1 VSRPYRQTRLGTGYN
16 KQFSWT
22 VRAPTLFTVRVQPCK
37 HNLETMVKIRLR
49 RIGTK
54 GRPFYRV
61 VVAKSSAGRN
71 GAFVETIGTYD
82 PVVKPT
88 LININEERALHW
100 LMNGAQPSETTAIL
114 LNKVGILP
122 KYFEARPSAK
132 KSFKFLDKRTAAIS
146 LPTTIEAPKA
156 EAAPEPA
163 PAPAPEPT
171 PEPEVVTAPEP
182 ETEVAVEPADAA
194 PAEE

>member
-1 VSRPYRQTRLGTGYN
+1 
-16 KQFSWT
+16 
-22 VRAPTLFTVRVQPCK
+22 
-37 HNLETMVKIRLR
+37 MVKIRLR

-88 LININEERALHW
+88 LININEDRALHW
-100 LMNGAQPSETTAIL
+100 LMQGAQPSETTAIL

-122 KYFEARPSAK
+122 KYFEARPTAK
-132 KSFKFLDKRTAAIS
+132 KQYKFLDKRTAAIS
-146 LPTTIEAPKA
+146 VPTAIESPKA
-156 EAAPEPA
+156 EAAPAPAPTPA
-163 PAPAPEPT
+163 PAPAPEP
-171 PEPEVVTAPEP
+171 EAAPEP
-182 ETEVAVEPADAA
+182 VVAEEPTA
-194 PAEE
+194 PAEA